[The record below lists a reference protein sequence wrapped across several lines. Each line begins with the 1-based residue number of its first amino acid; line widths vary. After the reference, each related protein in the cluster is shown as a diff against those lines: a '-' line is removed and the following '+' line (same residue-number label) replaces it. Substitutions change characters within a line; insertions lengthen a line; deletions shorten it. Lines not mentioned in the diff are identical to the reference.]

1 MIYITKVSYRK
12 YRVGVD
18 LYVAM
23 DDKVK
28 HNLQVGH
35 AKSKTKAYQLAK
47 LYGGTDEYIY
57 AR

>member
-1 MIYITKVSYRK
+1 MVYLCHPDRSVPIHGNTMIYITKVGYRK

-35 AKSKTKAYQLAK
+35 AQ
-47 LYGGTDEYIY
+47 IQN
-57 AR
+57 

>member
-1 MIYITKVSYRK
+1 MIYITKVGYRK

-47 LYGGTDEYIY
+47 LYGGTN
-57 AR
+57 A